1 MYCGEKLYISRK
13 SSGGGRTVFEEEN
26 FYNFNNLN
34 NQIIASKNV
43 YWRTSASIWC
53 KVYSWVPWGVPGGGP
68 GGGAA
73 GGGQLQDKK
82 SNLFF
87 LVF

>member
-1 MYCGEKLYISRK
+1 MWQYLGPRLIIEVFVESFHQSLDGTISL
-13 SSGGGRTVFEEEN
+13 SGAQPCEED
-26 FYNFNNLN
+26 
-34 NQIIASKNV
+34 
-43 YWRTSASIWC
+43 
-53 KVYSWVPWGVPGGGP
+53 
-68 GGGAA
+68 A

>member
-1 MYCGEKLYISRK
+1 MDEEFNQKTFIGILRHPVGARCTV
-13 SSGGGRTVFEEEN
+13 GG
-26 FYNFNNLN
+26 
-34 NQIIASKNV
+34 
-43 YWRTSASIWC
+43 
-53 KVYSWVPWGVPGGGP
+53 PGGGP

>member
-1 MYCGEKLYISRK
+1 MQAYAQ
-13 SSGGGRTVFEEEN
+13 
-26 FYNFNNLN
+26 LN
-34 NQIIASKNV
+34 NRISSQTFI
-43 YWRTSASIWC
+43 
-53 KVYSWVPWGVPGGGP
+53 GVLGHPAGARCTVGGPGGGP

-73 GGGQLQDKK
+73 GGGQQQEKK